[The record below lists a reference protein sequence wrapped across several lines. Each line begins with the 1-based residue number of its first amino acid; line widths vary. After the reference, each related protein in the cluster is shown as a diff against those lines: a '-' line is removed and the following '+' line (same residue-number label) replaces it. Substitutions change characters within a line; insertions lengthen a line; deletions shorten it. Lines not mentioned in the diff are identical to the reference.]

1 MASSS
6 SNSSWGKR
14 TVRAVAGV
22 AGFGLGVYWALRSLS
37 RPRPGHPYLEGKK
50 PLVMAHR
57 GGGGL
62 WPENT
67 MYAFE
72 RAVAMGVDALETDI
86 HATADGEIV
95 VMHDDRLERLTD
107 GAGPIKNHTL
117 AELKKLDAGYW
128 WTNDGGKTYPY
139 RGMGITIPTLEELFA
154 AFPGVRINIDIKQDH
169 PSIVTPFVRLLQK
182 YDRLDS
188 VMVGSFHFGQL
199 TLFRN
204 ALPQAAT
211 AAGDLEVLSFYGL
224 SRLALSAAYLPRADA
239 FQIPECYGRMRI
251 ITPRFIRD
259 AHAHNMHV
267 HVWTVNEVADM
278 RRLIDWGVDGIIT
291 DYPDRLLSILK

>member
-6 SNSSWGKR
+6 SNSSWARR
-14 TVRAVAGV
+14 TGRAALGA
-22 AGFGLGVYWALRSLS
+22 AGFGLSAYLVLRSRS

-72 RAVAMGVDALETDI
+72 RAVAMGVDALEIDI

-95 VMHDDRLERLTD
+95 VMHDDRVDRLTD
-107 GAGPIKNHTL
+107 GAGPIKSYTL
-117 AELKKLDAGYW
+117 SELKKLDAGYR
-128 WTNDGGKTYPY
+128 WTDDGGKTYPY
-139 RGMGITIPTLEELFA
+139 RGLGITIPTLEEVFA
-154 AFPGVRINIDIKQDH
+154 AFPGVRVNIDIKQAY
-169 PSIVTPFVRLLQK
+169 PSIVAPFARLIHR
-182 YDRLDS
+182 YERLDS
-188 VMVGSFHFGQL
+188 VLVGSFHFGQL
-199 TLFRN
+199 TRFRN

-211 AAGDLEVLSFYGL
+211 AAGDREVLSFYAL
-224 SRLALSAAYLPRADA
+224 SRLLLSGAYLPRADA
-239 FQIPECYGRMRI
+239 FQIPEYYGRMQI

-259 AHAHNMHV
+259 AHAHNMQV
-267 HVWTVNEVADM
+267 HVWTVNEAADM

-291 DYPDRLLSILK
+291 DYPDRLLSIVE